1 MSGIAPFPV
10 VVPLAAA
17 AMVLCVHS
25 LVPRSVVRAL
35 TLTAVLAEIGL
46 AAALVH
52 QTHSTT
58 IVYWFGGW
66 TPRGGVALGIS
77 FTIDQLGAGAAL
89 LAGIVTAAAVATT
102 PSTMGE
108 VGGIINALF
117 LTLLAA
123 MAGFCLT
130 GDVFNMFV
138 FFELMA
144 VSAFAL
150 IAYHSRDVGALRSAL
165 NFAISNS
172 IAAFL
177 VLIGIAVL
185 YSRTGALNLAQIGHQ
200 LTGGGRP
207 DHAAILALALLA
219 AGFLIKAA
227 VVPFHFWLVD
237 TATSAPIPLVMILAG
252 VLDTLGVYG
261 VARIYW
267 TVFAGPLAGDHR
279 AVQALLIAIGAI
291 SAVAAGSLS
300 LLFRD
305 ARRRMAF
312 VMVAHTGI
320 ILIGI
325 GCLSARGVA
334 AAAIYAAGDG
344 VVKVALF
351 IGLALLGF
359 GNPDGRQSD
368 SGRSNARR
376 RAGLTILTVGG
387 LATAGLPVF
396 ATGLGKASI
405 EDAVAA
411 AGYPWVT
418 IIIVVAAALTGAA
431 VLNIAATTRSGAGQ
445 ESPHERGG
453 SWAPLFSLGAFLI
466 GLATLATAASRWAA
480 TAATRFVNTAAY
492 QQRVLNGTRVPLP
505 TTAARIAL
513 STNGLALDLLAVAAA
528 VALGTETVRNS
539 SRRFARSPTLSTAW
553 AAAGRL
559 HDGSMGDS
567 ATWVTIGTA
576 TIALVLATSLH

>member
-1 MSGIAPFPV
+1 VNGIAPFPV
-10 VVPLAAA
+10 VVPLVVA
-17 AMVLCVHS
+17 AMVLCVHGV
-25 LVPRSVVRAL
+25 VPRSVVRAL
-35 TLTAVLAEIGL
+35 TFAAVLAEIVL
-46 AAALVH
+46 AAALVY
-52 QTHSTT
+52 QTRSTT

-66 TPRGGVALGIS
+66 VPRGGIALGVS

-89 LAGIVTAAAVATT
+89 LAGIVTAAALAAT

-108 VGGIINALF
+108 VGGIIDALF

-130 GDVFNMFV
+130 GDLFNMFV

-150 IAYHSRDVGALRSAL
+150 AAYNTRDIGAQRSAL
-165 NFAISNS
+165 NFAITNS
-172 IAAFL
+172 IGAFL

-185 YSRTGALNLAQIGHQ
+185 YGRTGALNLAQIGHQ
-200 LTGGGRP
+200 LTHTGTP
-207 DHAAILALALLA
+207 DHAAAVALALLT

-227 VVPFHFWLVD
+227 AVPFHFWLVD
-237 TATSAPIPLVMILAG
+237 TATSAPVPLVMILAG
-252 VLDTLGVYG
+252 VLDLLGVYAI
-261 VARIYW
+261 ARVYW
-267 TVFAGPLAGDHR
+267 TVFAGPLANDHR
-279 AVQALLIAIGAI
+279 IVEALLISIGAI
-291 SAVAAGSLS
+291 SAISAGLLS

-305 ARRRMAF
+305 PRRRMAF

-320 ILIGI
+320 VLIGV

-344 VVKVALF
+344 VVKVAIF

-359 GNPDGRQSD
+359 AKADGRQSD
-368 SGRSNARR
+368 AGPSNARR
-376 RAGLTILTVGG
+376 RAGLTLLTVGG
-387 LATAGLPVF
+387 LATAGLPLF

-418 IIIVVAAALTGAA
+418 IVIVAAAALTGAA
-431 VLNIAATTRSGAGQ
+431 VLNIVATTRAGAGHVR
-445 ESPHERGG
+445 PNGRGG
-453 SWAPLFSLGAFLI
+453 SWVPLFSLGALLMV
-466 GLATLATAASRWAA
+466 LAVVATGARRWAA

-492 QQRVLNGTRVPLP
+492 QQRVLNGTRFRVP
-505 TTAARIAL
+505 TTAARIAV

-528 VALGTETVRNS
+528 IALGTETARNS
-539 SRRFARSPTLSTAW
+539 IRRLARSPTLATAW
-553 AAAGRL
+553 TAARRL
-559 HDGSMGDS
+559 HDGSIGDS

-576 TIALVLATSLH
+576 TIALVLAKGLH